1 MIDRDKRNRKVHK
14 LRVSKLTR
22 ISQQETQKKKCM
34 IESDSSI
41 KYSYL
46 LFLEIPSQSDII
58 ALKSLPGWAF
68 TKASHISSTS
78 NLSG

>member
-46 LFLEIPSQSDII
+46 LFL
-58 ALKSLPGWAF
+58 
-68 TKASHISSTS
+68 
-78 NLSG
+78 